1 MDGGYAEHKQWWSA
15 HVRDQRAMQEAARM
29 LGQGL
34 GNLNMAGSVREG
46 SVASSDGMGGLEV
59 TLNGGHGGAGAG
71 AGADGGGGRGTS
83 QDDFQTPPPNFPQ
96 VSVMAPVD
104 LGIRRFSDM
113 GIPQAVNPRVLTTG
127 HLDSFLQPVQ
137 PGQAY
142 SAQNPPFLNSHSVP
156 LPAPRNLQGGSFIY
170 QNLGPNQRDPSF
182 LSVSGQSI
190 GADGSPDLGCRR
202 VSTISLSNLSL
213 GGGGGGSGGRDDSPV
228 ICGAPMDLLRGRSAS
243 YTPVPSVRI
252 PQPQMQQDEMMGTR
266 AAALTPSS
274 ALGLD
279 NIQATQ
285 SGIDTNSMQGIL
297 PDRVFGWDAS
307 LISSYNDPT
316 IIPATSGPPQLG
328 LQQQQQQ
335 HSVDGNGNGFSSG
348 TGVNGQG
355 DGTYG
360 EDGQTLLVG
369 GSAAGTQDPGSAAAL
384 AAAPAMLST
393 PNCESPYPNRGFGV

>member
-1 MDGGYAEHKQWWSA
+1 
-15 HVRDQRAMQEAARM
+15 MQEAAWI

-46 SVASSDGMGGLEV
+46 PVASSDGMGGLEV
-59 TLNGGHGGAGAG
+59 TLNGGHHGGGAGAG
-71 AGADGGGGRGTS
+71 AGSGGGSGTS
-83 QDDFQTPPPNFPQ
+83 QDYFQTPPLNFPQ
-96 VSVMAPVD
+96 LNVMAPVD

-127 HLDSFLQPVQ
+127 HMDSFLQPVQ

-142 SAQNPPFLNSHSVP
+142 SAQHPPFLNSHSVP
-156 LPAPRNLQGGSFIY
+156 LPAPRNLQGGSFNY
-170 QNLGPNQRDPSF
+170 QNLGPNQRNPSF
-182 LSVSGQSI
+182 LSVSGYSI
-190 GADGSPDLGCRR
+190 GTDGSPDLGGRR

-213 GGGGGGSGGRDDSPV
+213 GGGGSGGRDDSPV

-252 PQPQMQQDEMMGTR
+252 PQPQMQQDHMMGTR

-307 LISSYNDPT
+307 LISSYNDQT

-328 LQQQQQQ
+328 LQQQQQQQ

-360 EDGQTLLVG
+360 EDGQTLVG
-369 GSAAGTQDPGSAAAL
+369 GGLAAGTQDPGSAAAL

-393 PNCESPYPNRGFGV
+393 PNCESPYPYRGFGV